1 MTRPL
6 DGPIRGTLFALPPA
20 LLLWIPIVGA
30 LAILLAVWV

>member
-20 LLLWIPIVGA
+20 LLIWMAIVGTLA
-30 LAILLAVWV
+30 LILAAT